1 MPDKKAYYE
10 LPAGPE
16 PAPPFP
22 LPVPLP
28 ASPEPETVEIEY
40 PSSDGQPMAE
50 NDKQA
55 HAMVDLFL
63 PLLTRY
69 AEADNVYVGLDLLIY
84 YQRGNNLRRVAP
96 DVFVI
101 RGVPKRSRD
110 TYKIWEEGKPPDF
123 VLEVAT
129 PGTAGDNAGDKM
141 ELYARLGVREYW
153 LYDPQGGLHEPRLQG
168 FALVGAKY
176 RRLRGRK
183 RAGVTLAV
191 GSRVLD
197 LELRFEGERLRL
209 WDPATRQYLLNHTE
223 ENKARRAAESRA
235 QTAEAACEEEEA
247 AWQQAEAARKQAE
260 TEREAEKAAPQ
271 EAEISAQAAETRL
284 QEEVAARQAAEQ
296 RVAELEAALKA
307 SRPPRAPPD

>member
-1 MPDKKAYYE
+1 MPDKKAYYQ

-22 LPVPLP
+22 LPPPPL
-28 ASPEPETVEIEY
+28 ASPEPEAVEVEY

-55 HAMVDLFL
+55 NAMVDLFL
-63 PLLTRY
+63 SLRAHY
-69 AEADNVYVGLDLLIY
+69 AADEQIYVGLDLLIY

-96 DVFVI
+96 DVFVA

-110 TYKIWEEGKPPDF
+110 TYKIWEEGKAPDF
-123 VLEVAT
+123 VLEVAS
-129 PGTAGDNAGDKM
+129 PSSVDRDAEDKM
-141 ELYARLGVREYW
+141 DLYARLGVREYW
-153 LYDPQGGLHEPRLQG
+153 LFDPKGGLHEPRLQG
-168 FALVGAKY
+168 YALVGRRY
-176 RRLRGRK
+176 RELRGRK
-183 RAGVTLAV
+183 RAGVTRAV

-235 QTAEAACEEEEA
+235 QAAEASREEEKA
-247 AWQQAEAARKQAE
+247 ARQQAEIRAE
-260 TEREAEKAAPQ
+260 
-271 EAEISAQAAETRL
+271 
-284 QEEVAARQAAEQ
+284 AAEQ

-307 SRPPRAPPD
+307 ARQPREPPD

>member
-1 MPDKKAYYE
+1 MPDKKAYCQ

-22 LPVPLP
+22 LPLPPP
-28 ASPEPETVEIEY
+28 ASPGPEHVEIEY

-69 AEADNVYVGLDLLIY
+69 AADENVYVGLDLLIY

-129 PGTAGDNAGDKM
+129 PGTARDNAGDKL

-153 LYDPQGGLHEPRLQG
+153 LFDPQGGLHEPRLQG
-168 FALVGAKY
+168 FALSGAKY
-176 RRLRGRK
+176 QRLRGRK
-183 RAGVTLAV
+183 RAGVKLAV
-191 GSRVLD
+191 WSRVLE
-197 LELRFEGERLRL
+197 LELRFEAERLRL
-209 WDPATRQYLLNHTE
+209 WDPAEGQYLLNHTE
-223 ENKARRAAESRA
+223 EHEARRAAE
-235 QTAEAACEEEEA
+235 AALEEEKA
-247 AWQQAEAARKQAE
+247 AQQQAESRIQA
-260 TEREAEKAAPQ
+260 T
-271 EAEISAQAAETRL
+271 I
-284 QEEVAARQAAEQ
+284 AARQAAEK
-296 RVAELEAALKA
+296 RIAELEAALAA
-307 SRPPRAPPD
+307 SQRPGDPAD

>member
-1 MPDKKAYYE
+1 MPEKKAYYQ

-22 LPVPLP
+22 LPPPPL
-28 ASPEPETVEIEY
+28 ASPEPEAVEVEY

-50 NDKQA
+50 NDRQA
-55 HAMVDLFL
+55 NAMVNLFL
-63 PLLTRY
+63 SLRAHY
-69 AEADNVYVGLDLLIY
+69 AADEQIYVGVDLLIY

-96 DVFVI
+96 DVFVA

-123 VLEVAT
+123 VLEVAS

-153 LYDPQGGLHEPRLQG
+153 LYDPQGGLHKPRLQG
-168 FALVGAKY
+168 YALSGARY

-183 RAGVTLAV
+183 RPGVKVAV
-191 GSRVLD
+191 WSRVLD
-197 LELRFEGERLRL
+197 LELRFEADRLRL
-209 WDPATRQYLLNHTE
+209 WDPAAKEYLLTLE
-223 ENKARRAAESRA
+223 EARALRLA
-235 QTAEAACEEEEA
+235 AEAARDEEEA
-247 AWQQAEAARKQAE
+247 AWQQAETARKQAE
-260 TEREAEKAAPQ
+260 TEREAEKAVPQ
-271 EAEISAQAAETRL
+271 EAEIRAE
-284 QEEVAARQAAEQ
+284 AAEQ

-307 SRPPRAPPD
+307 ARQPQEPPD